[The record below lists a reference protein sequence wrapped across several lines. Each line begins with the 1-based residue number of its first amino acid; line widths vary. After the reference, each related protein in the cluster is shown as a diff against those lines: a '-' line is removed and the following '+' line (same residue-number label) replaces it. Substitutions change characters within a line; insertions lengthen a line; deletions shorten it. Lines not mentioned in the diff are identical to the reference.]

1 MTPAAGIPYRALGP
15 PGTIGGPSYPGP
27 GIPPQAPLFQPG
39 GDVARDDLI
48 EFDGKVAEVLAGGNF
63 KVALENGHSVLA
75 RLSGRMRRFHIRV
88 VIGDRVTVAVSPY
101 DPTRGFI
108 TFRT

>member
-1 MTPAAGIPYRALGP
+1 M
-15 PGTIGGPSYPGP
+15 
-27 GIPPQAPLFQPG
+27 
-39 GDVARDDLI
+39 ARDDLI
-48 EFDGKVAEVLAGGNF
+48 EFDGKVKEVLAGGNF
-63 KVALENGHSVLA
+63 RIELDNGHDVLA

-108 TFRT
+108 VFRA

>member
-1 MTPAAGIPYRALGP
+1 M
-15 PGTIGGPSYPGP
+15 
-27 GIPPQAPLFQPG
+27 
-39 GDVARDDLI
+39 ARDDLI

>member
-1 MTPAAGIPYRALGP
+1 MARA
-15 PGTIGGPSYPGP
+15 
-27 GIPPQAPLFQPG
+27 
-39 GDVARDDLI
+39 DLI
-48 EFDGKVAEVLAGGNF
+48 EFDGKVTEVLAGGNF
-63 KVALENGHSVLA
+63 KIRLDNGHDVLA

-108 TFRT
+108 VFRA

>member
-1 MTPAAGIPYRALGP
+1 L
-15 PGTIGGPSYPGP
+15 
-27 GIPPQAPLFQPG
+27 
-39 GDVARDDLI
+39 AREDLI
-48 EFDGKVAEVLAGGNF
+48 EFDGKVTEVLAGGNF
-63 KVALENGHSVLA
+63 RVLLDNGHDVLA

-108 TFRT
+108 VFRA

>member
-1 MTPAAGIPYRALGP
+1 
-15 PGTIGGPSYPGP
+15 
-27 GIPPQAPLFQPG
+27 
-39 GDVARDDLI
+39 VARDDLI
-48 EFDGKVAEVLAGGNF
+48 EFEGKVVEVLAGGNF
-63 KVALENGHSVLA
+63 RVLLDNGHSVLA

-108 TFRT
+108 TFRS

>member
-1 MTPAAGIPYRALGP
+1 M
-15 PGTIGGPSYPGP
+15 
-27 GIPPQAPLFQPG
+27 
-39 GDVARDDLI
+39 AREDLI
-48 EFDGKVAEVLAGGNF
+48 EFDGKVTEVLAGGNF
-63 KVALENGHSVLA
+63 RVLLDNGHDVLA

-108 TFRT
+108 VFRA

>member
-1 MTPAAGIPYRALGP
+1 M
-15 PGTIGGPSYPGP
+15 
-27 GIPPQAPLFQPG
+27 
-39 GDVARDDLI
+39 ARDDLI
-48 EFDGKVAEVLAGGNF
+48 EFDGKVTEVLAGGNF
-63 KVALENGHSVLA
+63 KILLDNSHEVLA

-108 TFRT
+108 VFRA